1 MDSRFRGNDIIFPLA
16 VISGRW
22 SMPAFAIIPAAA
34 VVPDDG
40 RHSRFRGNPCHQYPN
55 GLRDIADRHRI
66 PNPESRCIGHG

>member
-22 SMPAFAIIPAAA
+22 IMPAFAIIPAAA

-40 RHSRFRGNPCHQYPN
+40 RHSRFRGNPCHQYPT
-55 GLRDIADRHRI
+55 GCEILRIAIESRI
-66 PNPESRCIGHG
+66 PMHWTRIEP